1 MSEEEEQERPAKE
14 TTEPM
19 TEKTVTV
26 SKSNTEK
33 KLNTVGSAGLEKQPR
48 LLTGN
53 RLFGRLAGKTLESL
67 ASRQKTDSEL
77 KREEVGTKRE
87 SHRFGTLFIAR
98 LCPTLFLRPH
108 RVLEKFVD

>member
-19 TEKTVTV
+19 AEKKVTVT
-26 SKSNTEK
+26 KSNTET
-33 KLNTVGSAGLEKQPR
+33 KLNTVGSGLEKQPR

-77 KREEVGTKRE
+77 KREEVGT
-87 SHRFGTLFIAR
+87 
-98 LCPTLFLRPH
+98 
-108 RVLEKFVD
+108 